1 MKEFVNLYRHILK
14 LHRLLPSEMK
24 TLGDNYVKTE
34 FNLHKKIKDPKF
46 LETFHFEWAQ
56 YAEKL
61 LEQVSHDFKMNS
73 VEKSLGAK
81 IELKRLSEFN
91 DDQLYNLMELR
102 KFALNENEKKT
113 SENSENEKKM
123 SENCEIKK

>member
-1 MKEFVNLYRHILK
+1 MKDFINLYRHILK

-24 TLGDNYVKTE
+24 TLGDSYVKTE
-34 FNLHKKIKDPKF
+34 FNLHKNVKDPKI
-46 LETFHFEWAQ
+46 LETFYLEWAQ

-61 LEQVSHDFKMNS
+61 LQQVSHDFKTNS

-81 IELKRLSEFN
+81 LELKRLSEFN

-102 KFALNENEKKT
+102 KFALNGKETKT
-113 SENSENEKKM
+113 NENSE
-123 SENCEIKK
+123 IKNK

>member
-1 MKEFVNLYRHILK
+1 MKEFVKLYRHILK

-34 FNLHKKIKDPKF
+34 FQLHKKVQEPQI
-46 LETFHFEWAQ
+46 LETFYFEWAK

-61 LEQVSHDFKMNS
+61 FEQVSHDFKTNS

-81 IELKRLSEFN
+81 LELKRLSEFN
-91 DDQLYNLMELR
+91 DDQLFNLMELR
-102 KFALNENEKKT
+102 KFSLNETELKT
-113 SENSENEKKM
+113 DENKQK
-123 SENCEIKK
+123 

>member
-14 LHRLLPSEMK
+14 LHRLLPSEMR

-34 FNLHKKIKDPKF
+34 FNLHKKVKDSQF
-46 LETFHFEWAQ
+46 LETFYYEWAQ

-61 LEQVSHDFKMNS
+61 LEQVSQDFKTNS

-81 IELKRLSEFN
+81 LELKRLSEFN

-102 KFALNENEKKT
+102 KFALNENKT
-113 SENSENEKKM
+113 NETSNDQK
-123 SENCEIKK
+123 